1 MRIGAGLEVIVVTT
15 GSAGLV
21 LTRWTGFMF
30 ARRACLKVSWGALAI
45 WARSAVVKLSGWA
58 LALRT
63 VTVSGRT
70 FT

>member
-1 MRIGAGLEVIVVTT
+1 MGIGTGLEIIIIAA
-15 GSAGLV
+15 GSARLV
-21 LTRWTGFMF
+21 ITGRTRVMF
-30 ARRACLKVSWGALAI
+30 SGRPCLKVSWGALAI

>member
-15 GSAGLV
+15 WCARLV

-30 ARRACLKVSWGALAI
+30 PRRACLKVSWGALTL
-45 WARSAVVKLSGWA
+45 WTRSAVVKLSRGA
-58 LALRT
+58 LSLGT
-63 VTVSGRT
+63 VAVSWRA